1 MKGEPVFSE
10 SLCAIDNSG
19 YCVRRRDGL
28 SKRVSFGFGN
38 MQPQWVGERQTENRR
53 YNVRFSREA
62 DGWCVATKGQR
73 NDEEEKAAEGVGENG
88 GYKKRAL
95 HGFAV
100 AETHNKGV
108 VKAAT
113 AAVEHESADNCPNS
127 NVSERKAMT
136 TNDQNTQT
144 YQLDQLKVHLHA
156 KRDCKNE
163 QYVQHDERDQQD
175 HQEHL
180 AATASNS

>member
-1 MKGEPVFSE
+1 
-10 SLCAIDNSG
+10 
-19 YCVRRRDGL
+19 
-28 SKRVSFGFGN
+28 
-38 MQPQWVGERQTENRR
+38 MQPQWVGERQTENCR

-100 AETHNKGV
+100 AEAHNKGV

-136 TNDQNTQT
+136 TNTQNPHEKK
-144 YQLDQLKVHLHA
+144 LDQI
-156 KRDCKNE
+156 
-163 QYVQHDERDQQD
+163 
-175 HQEHL
+175 
-180 AATASNS
+180 

>member
-1 MKGEPVFSE
+1 MAAKG
-10 SLCAIDNSG
+10 
-19 YCVRRRDGL
+19 
-28 SKRVSFGFGN
+28 K
-38 MQPQWVGERQTENRR
+38 
-53 YNVRFSREA
+53 
-62 DGWCVATKGQR
+62 R
-73 NDEEEKAAEGVGENG
+73 NDEEEKAAEGIRENS
-88 GYKKRAL
+88 GYEIRAL

-100 AETHNKGV
+100 AEAHNKGV

-156 KRDCKNE
+156 ERDCKNE
-163 QYVQHDERDQQD
+163 QNVQHDERDKQG